1 VGKGGEGRVSV
12 RGRLIRSITLVGAA
26 CIATAFMACGGS
38 NNPPAA
44 SGASHSKSQSSPK
57 KSNSGGSSSEET
69 STKTIAGQQVNF
81 KKSANVSNKSS
92 VEIEADDFY
101 FSPTVLTGKPGQSI
115 TVELKNEGTV
125 THNFTLPSD
134 HISKDLAVGQTTK
147 IKVTFPKSG
156 TVLFHCAFHQLS
168 GMRGALQSS

>member
-1 VGKGGEGRVSV
+1 VGNSAQGRVSF
-12 RGRLIRSITLVGAA
+12 RGLTRSITLVGAA
-26 CIATAFMACGGS
+26 CLATAFVACGGS

-44 SGASHSKSQSSPK
+44 SGASHPQSQSSPK
-57 KSNSGGSSSEET
+57 NSSSSEGSSEET
-69 STKTIAGQQVNF
+69 STKTIAGEQVNF

-101 FSPTVLTGKPGQSI
+101 FSPTVLKGKPGQSI

-134 HISKDLAVGQTTK
+134 HISKDLPVGQTAEVK
-147 IKVTFPKSG
+147 ITFPKSG
-156 TVLFHCAFHQLS
+156 TVLFHCAFHQTS